1 MTIWLL
7 ALLLLASL
15 AGLGFRQGAIRV
27 GFSFFGI
34 IFGALF
40 APPLGRLLKPL
51 LVSVGLK
58 NPAYSWVVGPLIV
71 FILFSIAFKI
81 AGLAVHQKIDVFY
94 KYKAGDLRLALWE
107 RLNRRLGLCLGLLN
121 GTAYLILI
129 SFLIYSFSYWTVQM
143 ASSDSDPKNADPTT
157 LQILNRM
164 GHDLQATGFYKVATS
179 ISKFSPSFY
188 NAADVTGLLY
198 QNSLME
204 ARLARYPGLLGL
216 AERPEFQDLATD
228 TQFTQ
233 MRLERKPIM
242 AIIKHPKVEGILN
255 NPETMKT
262 IWSTIEP
269 DLKDLAAF
277 LETGRSA
284 KYDSEKILGRWNF
297 DVNSI
302 MAAIRQKQPNLTS
315 SQMQKIKKPMVA
327 AYMKTM
333 LVAVPNRQA
342 ILKSFPRNPTAPGE
356 TQTVQGKWEGAEG
369 KYILNFSGNLGEIP
383 ASVEG
388 DRLTLTGGASLGGMN
403 LAFTREN

>member
-34 IFGALF
+34 ILGALL

-51 LVSVGLK
+51 LVGVGLK

-143 ASSDSDPKNADPTT
+143 ASSDSDPKNSDPTT

-164 GHDLQATGFYKVATS
+164 GRDLQATGFYKVATS

-216 AERPEFQDLATD
+216 AERPEFQDLAND

-255 NPETMKT
+255 NHETMKT

-315 SQMQKIKKPMVA
+315 SQMQKLKKPMVA
-327 AYMKTM
+327 AFMKTM

-342 ILKSFPRNPTAPGE
+342 ILKNFPRNPTAPGE

-388 DRLTLTGGASLGGMN
+388 DRLTVTGGASLGGMN

>member
-34 IFGALF
+34 ILGALL

-51 LVSVGLK
+51 LVGVGLK

-143 ASSDSDPKNADPTT
+143 ASSDSDPKNSDPTT

-164 GHDLQATGFYKVATS
+164 GRDLQATGFYKVATS

-188 NAADVTGLLY
+188 NAADVAGLLY

-216 AERPEFQDLATD
+216 AERPEFQDLAND

-255 NPETMKT
+255 NHETVKT

-315 SQMQKIKKPMVA
+315 SQMQKLKKPMVA
-327 AYMKTM
+327 AFMKTM

-342 ILKSFPRNPTAPGE
+342 ILKNFPRNPTAPGE

-388 DRLTLTGGASLGGMN
+388 DRLTVTGGASLGGMN

>member
-34 IFGALF
+34 VFGALF

-204 ARLARYPGLLGL
+204 ARLARYPGILGL

-302 MAAIRQKQPNLTS
+302 MAAIRQTKPNLTS

>member
-34 IFGALF
+34 ILGALL

-51 LVSVGLK
+51 LVGVGLK

-143 ASSDSDPKNADPTT
+143 ASSDSDPKNSDPTT

-164 GHDLQATGFYKVATS
+164 GRDLQATGFYKVATS

-216 AERPEFQDLATD
+216 AERPEFQDLAND

-255 NPETMKT
+255 NHETMKT

-315 SQMQKIKKPMVA
+315 SQMQKLKKPMIA
-327 AYMKTM
+327 AFMKTM

-342 ILKSFPRNPTAPGE
+342 ILKNFPRNPTAPGE
-356 TQTVQGKWEGAEG
+356 AQTVQGKWEGAEG

-388 DRLTLTGGASLGGMN
+388 DRLTVTGGASLGGMN